1 MTQRRVSCAE
11 HGTREATFVCRHLP
25 HGHGLGFHQGCGT
38 EDKDAV
44 FPDAWCD
51 SCECLR
57 REERGWNER
66 SEAFA
71 AVQLLCSAC
80 YLKSRLLNWPRDT
93 HVEQAQLVRRSIEY
107 LQVQQDALQQ
117 DYLLDQ
123 YERFDWDQGTG
134 LLVFSS
140 GGTPAVVAD
149 IQFVGSVSTRTGTWL
164 WSWANESTR
173 EPVRSQVRQVRAY
186 GEEHRLMKLACA
198 YWGAEEEDGWEMAAV
213 SAYLLKARG
222 AYRSPQGH
230 QLAFMIMTGVRWAQ

>member
-1 MTQRRVSCAE
+1 MTQRRVKCAE
-11 HGTREATFVCRHLP
+11 HGAREAAYVCRHLP
-25 HGHGLGFHQGCGT
+25 HGHGLGFHQGFSAG
-38 EDKDAV
+38 DPDAV

-51 SCECLR
+51 SCEGLR
-57 REERGWNER
+57 REEGGWNER

-93 HVEQAQLVRRSIEY
+93 HVEEAQLVRRSIEY

-117 DYLLDQ
+117 DYRLGR
-123 YERFDWDQGTG
+123 YERFDWHQGTG

-164 WSWANESTR
+164 WSWANESTL
-173 EPVRSQVRQVRAY
+173 EPVRSQVRQVRKY

-198 YWGAEEEDGWEMAAV
+198 YWSAEEEDGWEMAAV

-222 AYRSPQGH
+222 AYRSPEGH
-230 QLAFMIMTGVRWAQ
+230 QLGFMIMTGVRWAQ